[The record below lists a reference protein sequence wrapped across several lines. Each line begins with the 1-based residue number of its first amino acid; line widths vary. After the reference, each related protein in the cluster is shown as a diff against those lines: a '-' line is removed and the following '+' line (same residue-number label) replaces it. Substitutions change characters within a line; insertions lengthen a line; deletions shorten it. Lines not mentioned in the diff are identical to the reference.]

1 MNTIDLSAFGSG
13 GGKTDK
19 LGADGAAEPR
29 DSGTGTTKDVF
40 RNLLRHLS
48 GGKVRGDETS
58 GAQAGGAAA
67 AKSERPAPSRPG
79 LTQPVG
85 GTVGGTVRDM
95 PTAASDAT
103 PAPMATPNGGDA
115 AATPMETTGTPLA
128 TILTWPDVIS
138 RPAAE
143 PEAANDDDDRP
154 RDEAVGLDA
163 ILQAVS
169 SALTET
175 PAPAALPARAP
186 AIGAEPS
193 GVGTAVA
200 ANAAATG
207 AKAGADPVAALHA
220 ALRSDGPDLDIAPAE
235 RGGELPKLTVLT
247 RETHFEPVQR
257 LSPVQQIVT
266 TIVDDL
272 AAAET
277 VESAPTPATPET
289 EATQTV
295 SRGPLRVLHIKLEPE
310 DLGAV
315 VLRMRLV
322 GQSLELHLEASRAET
337 ARLLDKDRDAL
348 TRVLRASG
356 YAPDVVTVQTAV
368 TPDSASSQA
377 GRSGGQ
383 DGASSAGGFQQQ
395 PSRDGR
401 PGEGRSSAPPSS
413 PHQELAHDDADAG
426 RVGGDVYV

>member
-1 MNTIDLSAFGSG
+1 MNTIELGAFGPG
-13 GGKTDK
+13 GAKADKTGND
-19 LGADGAAEPR
+19 
-29 DSGTGTTKDVF
+29 GTTETRDAGSAKDVF
-40 RNLLRHLS
+40 RSLLRHLS
-48 GGKVRGDETS
+48 GGKARGGETAGDGAAGKADRPALARS
-58 GAQAGGAAA
+58 GLPPAGGGKVAIP
-67 AKSERPAPSRPG
+67 PATAPE
-79 LTQPVG
+79 
-85 GTVGGTVRDM
+85 
-95 PTAASDAT
+95 PTAVAAIPDADDVST
-103 PAPMATPNGGDA
+103 PPTATVA
-115 AATPMETTGTPLA
+115 TPLA
-128 TILTWPDVIS
+128 TILTWPDVLS

-143 PEAANDDDDRP
+143 PEAANDDDGSH
-154 RDEAVGLDA
+154 DETVSLDA

-175 PAPAALPARAP
+175 PAATAVPPRAP
-186 AIGAEPS
+186 ELGADRL
-193 GVGTAVA
+193 GAGATAA
-200 ANAAATG
+200 ANAVQTG
-207 AKAGADPVAALHA
+207 ASTGGDPVAALHA

-235 RGGELPKLTVLT
+235 RGAEIPKLTVLT

-272 AAAET
+272 ATAEA
-277 VESAPTPATPET
+277 VEAPRASTMPDADT
-289 EATQTV
+289 AQTL

-356 YAPDVVTVQTAV
+356 YTPDVVTVQTAA
-368 TPDSASSQA
+368 TPDSAQPQA

-383 DGASSAGGFQQQ
+383 DGATGAGGFQQQ

-401 PGEGRSSAPPSS
+401 PGEGRSAPPSS
-413 PHQELAHDDADAG
+413 PRPELAHDDADAG
-426 RVGGDVYV
+426 RAGGDVYV